1 MSGDALSMPM
11 AAGPFFPPGC
21 MHMPGMVG
29 PAGPWSAGPCLPP
42 WFMHP
47 AAMMMGGLPMPPLP
61 MPPAGMF
68 SFMPMG
74 LGPAAAAAQGPAAA
88 AEPAAGIPVSG
99 PLPPAGNAF
108 KAAAGSSRL
117 ASSKGGSAGQQQ
129 QPAGSKQ
136 APSAVAAVQPA
147 PSTPAAATAAAA
159 VSQLRPASQPQQ
171 HPAGSPAL
179 SLTPSAAPAADSV
192 LPELEQFD
200 VAGLR
205 PWVMSHFCEDV
216 YLLLLDVWRPDSSK
230 VREAIWAWKLHIKA
244 PRPAGS
250 SPDYRAFLVSLF
262 GLDKLTQ
269 LTAAAQE
276 AAAAAAPRQ
285 DSTTLTKV
293 GSSLPGA
300 AANTAALLDGLTPQP
315 AALGQEQQQQCAPAG
330 KPAATAAGAEREAAT
345 PERLPAAYGAATDC
359 EVAQVTTSNLS
370 SEPGAALTAPG
381 PHVMSILLPGSSA
394 AGGSGASATSP
405 HRARLELQQQQQLA

>member
-1 MSGDALSMPM
+1 
-11 AAGPFFPPGC
+11 
-21 MHMPGMVG
+21 
-29 PAGPWSAGPCLPP
+29 
-42 WFMHP
+42 
-47 AAMMMGGLPMPPLP
+47 
-61 MPPAGMF
+61 
-68 SFMPMG
+68 
-74 LGPAAAAAQGPAAA
+74 
-88 AEPAAGIPVSG
+88 
-99 PLPPAGNAF
+99 
-108 KAAAGSSRL
+108 
-117 ASSKGGSAGQQQ
+117 
-129 QPAGSKQ
+129 
-136 APSAVAAVQPA
+136 
-147 PSTPAAATAAAA
+147 
-159 VSQLRPASQPQQ
+159 
-171 HPAGSPAL
+171 
-179 SLTPSAAPAADSV
+179 V

-250 SPDYRAFLVSLF
+250 DPDYRAFLVSLF

-269 LTAAAQE
+269 LTAAARE

-300 AANTAALLDGLTPQP
+300 AANTAAALDGLAPQP
-315 AALGQEQQQQCAPAG
+315 AALGQEQQQQCVPAG
-330 KPAATAAGAEREAAT
+330 KPAATAGAEREAVT
-345 PERLPAAYGAATDC
+345 PACGAATDC
-359 EVAQVTTSNLS
+359 EAAQVTTSNLS